1 MENKILFTSESVS
14 EGHPDKLCDQ
24 IADAILDAVLEEDS
38 NSFCACE
45 CFATTNLLV
54 IGGEI
59 TTQSYVDVVKAA
71 WDVLIPL
78 GYTENDFTILS
89 NINKQSSD
97 IPRIVKR
104 LS

>member
-54 IGGEI
+54 IGG
-59 TTQSYVDVVKAA
+59 
-71 WDVLIPL
+71 
-78 GYTENDFTILS
+78 
-89 NINKQSSD
+89 
-97 IPRIVKR
+97 
-104 LS
+104 